1 MLLPELNTPVG
12 FAGKDGFYWWIGQVE
27 TDKDTKNSNRYK
39 VRIVGQHLK
48 SCEAIPYDDLPWAT
62 IMLPVTHPASLGNSN
77 YTPAKLQKG
86 DWVMGFFLDGAS
98 GQHPVIM
105 GQMPRVTKSTKNDKL
120 ETSKSADACLGFSNY
135 VPPTN
140 PTMAMPAVGGAPAQE
155 ASTKPTGTNPPS
167 TAVAASAGENNPG
180 NPMGRYACH
189 PIADAGCKDT
199 GTAKTK
205 MEEALTEVLGS
216 ISKNGGQIG
225 TKMLSEASGQLFDYA
240 AAGRGYV
247 TRIFGVANA
256 YLRNAKFRMIALIKQ
271 GVEKVVKWLMGIP
284 TPPVGEKPKSGPVT
298 KQKSVGFLGKLIQ
311 QLNDSLSKLNCQF
324 VDFEQRLLDF
334 LTNLITDLLTDVVNA
349 ATCVVEAVI
358 SQILSQIESFLTGI
372 IDAVLGPLQSIL
384 GIIASPLNILG
395 AALQY
400 IFQLIGLSCT
410 GPDNKCSD
418 KTQHCTGTAN
428 KKKPGE
434 DDFGKLDDLIASI
447 ESKGVT
453 PLQTSCEEAY
463 ALPCPPITTAV
474 PSGGT
479 PGPGSSPG
487 TPPLSPPPDP
497 YQNIIPNL
505 PNATPTPTPTPT
517 PTQLFPPVNVTV
529 NSFNTLNLFGRTNTT
544 ASLVA
549 NSSAGTSARNIFS
562 NPSTGTLRLT
572 GSSNVSFTAVP
583 LTATVSLDF
592 FLTSDKTRVTS
603 GDNISF
609 TLTVI
614 SGSVPDGTE
623 YDYIL
628 FGTIQRGDFTNNSTA
643 GKIRMVGGV
652 GVVTLTIADALSI
665 TTDTLVTFALVGP
678 NATTDF
684 TIYTNITPSEDD
696 VPNNFIPP
704 TLCDPVVD
712 KNGRIMHI
720 PVCDPGDR
728 YLSPPFIAIYGAGT
742 GGFASPIL
750 DDTGLLT
757 KVVVDRPGVGY
768 TPTITTNDNC
778 YIEGFVVI
786 RPGYGYSSPPIVYV
800 NGDPNVAQAVINEN
814 GNLISVKVIN
824 KIKTFDQFPTIEIV
838 GGGGM
843 GGKAIPSFNCIE
855 PTLYEK
861 YVVNV
866 AAAGVDEVIDCPSG
880 DCDDCKV

>member
-77 YTPAKLQKG
+77 FTPAKLQKG
-86 DWVMGFFLDGAS
+86 DWVMGFFLDGAV

-105 GQMPRVTKSTKNDKL
+105 GQMPRVTKSTTNDKL
-120 ETSKSADACLGFSNY
+120 ETTKSADACLGFSNY

-140 PTMAMPAVGGAPAQE
+140 PTMAMPSVSGAPAQE
-155 ASTKPTGTNPPS
+155 ASSKPTQSNPPS
-167 TAVAASAGENNPG
+167 TGVAASNAPNDPG

-199 GTAKTK
+199 DTAKTK

-216 ISKNGGQIG
+216 ISQNGGQIG

-247 TRIFGVANA
+247 TRVFGIANA
-256 YLRNAKFRMIALIKQ
+256 YLKNAKFKMIALIKQ
-271 GVEKVVKWLMGIP
+271 GVEQVVKWLMGVP

-324 VDFEQRLLDF
+324 ADLEERLLDF

-349 ATCVVEAVI
+349 ATCVVESVI
-358 SQILSQIESFLTGI
+358 SQVLSQIESFLTGI
-372 IDAVLGPLQSIL
+372 IDLVLGPLQSIL

-400 IFQLIGLSCT
+400 IFQLIGLTCT
-410 GPDNKCSD
+410 GPSNKCSD
-418 KTQHCTGTAN
+418 KTQHCTGPAN

-434 DDFGKLDDLIASI
+434 DDFAALDKLIAGI
-447 ESKGVT
+447 ESEGVT

-463 ALPCPPITTAV
+463 ALPCPATTTAGA
-474 PSGGT
+474 SGGT
-479 PGPGSSPG
+479 PGPGSQPG
-487 TPPLSPPPDP
+487 TPPLTPPTNP
-497 YQNIIPNL
+497 YQNILPTL
-505 PNATPTPTPTPT
+505 PNAPNPTTTTPAATPV
-517 PTQLFPPVNVTV
+517 FPPVNVAIV
-529 NSFNTLNLFGRTNTT
+529 SYATLNLFGRTNIRALVAPFGRYIT
-544 ASLVA
+544 ASSGGMAV
-549 NSSAGTSARNIFS
+549 SGTTISTFT
-562 NPSTGTLRLT
+562 PSPVTPTI
-572 GSSNVSFTAVP
+572 N
-583 LTATVSLDF
+583 LDF
-592 FLTSDKTRVTS
+592 TLSSDKTRVTS
-603 GDNISF
+603 NENISF
-609 TLTVI
+609 TLNVI

-623 YDYIL
+623 YDYL
-628 FGTIQRGDFTNNSTA
+628 MFGNIQRSDFTNNTTI

-652 GVVTLTIADALSI
+652 GVVTLTLSDTLSI
-665 TTDTLVTFALVGP
+665 TADTPVTFSVLGP
-678 NATTDF
+678 RITTDF
-684 TIYTNITPSEDD
+684 TMYTNVTPI
-696 VPNNFIPP
+696 VTIPNIFVPP
-704 TLCDPVVD
+704 TLGNPVVD
-712 KNGRIMHI
+712 NNGRIVDI
-720 PVCDPGDR
+720 PIVDPGDR
-728 YLSPPFIAIYGAGT
+728 YLSPPLITIYGAGT
-742 GGFASPIL
+742 GGFASAVL

-778 YIEGFVVI
+778 YIEGFIII
-786 RPGYGYSSPPIVYV
+786 RPGYNYSSPPTIYV
-800 NGDPNVAQAVINEN
+800 NGDPNIAQAVINEK
-814 GNLISVKVIN
+814 GNLISANIIN
-824 KIKTFDQFPTIEIV
+824 KIKTFDAFPTIEII

-843 GGKAIPSFNCIE
+843 GAKAIPSFNCIE
-855 PTLYEK
+855 PTLYKK
-861 YVVNV
+861 YISSV
-866 AAAGVDEVIDCPSG
+866 APTGADEVIDCPNG
-880 DCDDCKV
+880 DCDDCTV